1 MPSETG
7 GDKFGMSQ
15 AKRGYHGAVP
25 PPDLSALPESDRASV
40 EAAVQAILNGGGENV
55 KGIALVGE
63 AVPPRRH
70 AGPARLRLVVL
81 LAHTHVATLT
91 NLGRNLPPG
100 VELSL
105 YATNELPRAAD
116 VFALELA
123 EQRTRHVLLHGR
135 VPYDHVPITSRLL
148 RLAIERELRVGI
160 RALRANLWGE
170 PPQLTARLEEVLRRL
185 AIVAYQL
192 PPVMGAV
199 GLEGKDADEAALLRD
214 LCARAEVDDGWVAAW
229 EAHRKGEALA
239 SPVSIA
245 GDVLTLLEE
254 TVALVDAYG
263 AADGM
268 ASGPGDSLLD

>member
-1 MPSETG
+1 MPSPE
-7 GDKFGMSQ
+7 
-15 AKRGYHGAVP
+15 
-25 PPDLSALPESDRASV
+25 LSALPESDRAAV
-40 EAAVQAILNGGGENV
+40 EAAVRAIVDGGGENV

-70 AGPARLRLVVL
+70 AGAARLRLVVL

-100 VELSL
+100 VELSI
-105 YATNELPRAAD
+105 YASNEFPRAAD

-123 EQRTRHVLLHGR
+123 EQRTRHILLHGR
-135 VPYDHVPITSRLL
+135 VPYDSVPITSRLL

-160 RALRANLWGE
+160 RALRGILWGE
-170 PPQLTARLEEVLRRL
+170 PAAVAARLEDVVRRL

-199 GLEGKDADEAALLRD
+199 GVEGDDADEAALLRD
-214 LCARAEVDDGWVAAW
+214 LCARTDGDDGWVAAW
-229 EAHRKGEALA
+229 EAHRKGEALG

-245 GDVLTLLEE
+245 ADVLTLLEE
-254 TVALVDAYG
+254 TVAMVDAYG